1 MGSLSNNDRDVYENV
16 QEKKKKV
23 VVFVDVRD
31 KTWN

>member
-31 KTWN
+31 KT